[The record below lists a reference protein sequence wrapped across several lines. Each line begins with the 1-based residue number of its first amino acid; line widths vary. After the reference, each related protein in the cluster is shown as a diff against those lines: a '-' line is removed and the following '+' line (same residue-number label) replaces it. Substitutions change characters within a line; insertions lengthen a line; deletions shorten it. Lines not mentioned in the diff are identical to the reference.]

1 MNREI
6 LERGKNETFGSPKVE
21 YSYFSFYVI
30 RGVTGLDSAVI
41 PKIERRLKMSEEL
54 LGKIILIIF
63 VVGLLVTDWKDIWSR
78 GDD

>member
-1 MNREI
+1 ME
-6 LERGKNETFGSPKVE
+6 FGCL
-21 YSYFSFYVI
+21 SYDVI
-30 RGVTGLDSAVI
+30 HSVTDLGSAVI
-41 PKIERRLKMSEEL
+41 PKIKRRLKMSEEL

>member
-1 MNREI
+1 
-6 LERGKNETFGSPKVE
+6 
-21 YSYFSFYVI
+21 
-30 RGVTGLDSAVI
+30 
-41 PKIERRLKMSEEL
+41 MSEEL